1 MTRLLVLPVALAL
14 AGCLTQAP
22 APSVDR
28 SATAQ
33 SRASATPPAAAAVP
47 SGPGWTTVKRGETL
61 YRIALEHGQDYRD
74 VAAWNN
80 ITNPASLKE
89 GQVLRVAPPSA
100 PDGGAVVA
108 RPVGGGAVVEARPLD
123 KPSTAPV
130 AAAPVDG
137 VVREPKVGKEPYSDE
152 AHARLSAGDAAK
164 GEAKPADPKPTPE
177 SRPEAKPDPKPEVLA
192 GPDDV
197 VWAWPTAGK
206 VAAGYGET
214 NAKGLDFSGKAG
226 DAVLAAAD
234 GKVLYAGSAIKG
246 YGLLVIIGHKN
257 GFNSVYAHN
266 RKLLVEEKQQ
276 VSKGQKIAEMGNTDS
291 ETVKLHF
298 EVRKQGKP
306 VDPTQVLPKR

>member
-28 SATAQ
+28 SPTAQ
-33 SRASATPPAAAAVP
+33 SRATVTPPAAVAAP
-47 SGPGWTTVKRGETL
+47 SGPGWYTVKRGETL

-89 GQVLRVAPPSA
+89 GQVLRVAPPGGT
-100 PDGGAVVA
+100 DGGAVVA

-123 KPSTAPV
+123 KPSSASV
-130 AAAPVDG
+130 AAVAPADG
-137 VVREPKVGKEPYSDE
+137 VVREPKAGKEPYSDE
-152 AHARLSAGDAAK
+152 AHARLSANEAAK
-164 GEAKPADPKPTPE
+164 GETKQADPKPTPE
-177 SRPEAKPDPKPEVLA
+177 SRPEAKPEVLA

-197 VWAWPTAGK
+197 AWAWPTAGK
-206 VAAGYGET
+206 VAAGYSET

-234 GKVLYAGSAIKG
+234 GRVLYAGSAIKG
-246 YGLLVIIGHKN
+246 YGLLVIIGHKS

-276 VSKGQKIAEMGNTDS
+276 VTKGQKIAEMGNTDS